1 MCKFLECSSELF
13 ILKCLLLWS
22 ISCPV
27 VPQPKTQKLI
37 DYSELGDLKDIIV
50 RSDIWKDKFYYI
62 FRNETIFNGCM
73 AILMPIRNQVMHS
86 RGKLFDEQQI
96 KALEVNYSV
105 KKFNL

>member
-1 MCKFLECSSELF
+1 MSSFIVYFLSS
-13 ILKCLLLWS
+13 S
-22 ISCPV
+22 TST
-27 VPQPKTQKLI
+27 KTQKLI

-73 AILMPIRNQVMHS
+73 GILMPIRNQVMHS

>member
-1 MCKFLECSSELF
+1 MSSFIVYFLSSSTSTKNTKINRLF
-13 ILKCLLLWS
+13 RAR
-22 ISCPV
+22 
-27 VPQPKTQKLI
+27 
-37 DYSELGDLKDIIV
+37 DLKDIIV

-73 AILMPIRNQVMHS
+73 GILMPIRNQVIHS